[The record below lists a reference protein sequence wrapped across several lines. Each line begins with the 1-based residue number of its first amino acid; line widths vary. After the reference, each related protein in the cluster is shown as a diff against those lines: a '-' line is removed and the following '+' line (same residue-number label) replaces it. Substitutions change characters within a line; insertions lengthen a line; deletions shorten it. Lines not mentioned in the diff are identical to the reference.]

1 MATLGEVR
9 ISELPGANPLDGT
22 EIIPLVQGGVTKSR
36 SAQNVVLDGG
46 LQAHLDAT
54 DPHSQYAFRV
64 LNNLTATGDPTVN
77 NDSSEGY
84 SVLSKWLN
92 NSSTEVWLCLDATN
106 GAAVWEIKTLTT
118 DDLGSAAL
126 ADVGAGNGLDADL
139 LDSLNSSQFVRSD
152 TSDTLDGSYTVTG
165 NLTVNGVANIYGNF
179 INFIT
184 GTDARIEVDD
194 NNVDGT
200 GVLFTF
206 WGDGESGNA
215 KLKAEVYEGDKIK
228 TLATDY
234 QNAARN
240 EGVTVEYNESSKSL
254 EYNFF

>member
-1 MATLGEVR
+1 MPILDEVR
-9 ISELPGANPLDGT
+9 ITELPGADPLAGP
-22 EIIPLVQGGVTKSR
+22 ELIPLVQSGVTKSR
-36 SAQNVVLDGG
+36 SAQNLVLDGG
-46 LQAHLDAT
+46 LQEHLDAAN
-54 DPHSQYAFRV
+54 PHNQYAFRV
-64 LNNLTATGDPTVN
+64 LNNLTSNTDPTVN

-92 NSSTEVWLCLDATN
+92 SATTEVWLCLDATV
-106 GAAVWEIKTLTT
+106 GAAIWDIKTLNT

-126 ADVGAGNGLDADL
+126 ANVGAGNGLDADL

>member
-1 MATLGEVR
+1 
-9 ISELPGANPLDGT
+9 
-22 EIIPLVQGGVTKSR
+22 
-36 SAQNVVLDGG
+36 
-46 LQAHLDAT
+46 
-54 DPHSQYAFRV
+54 
-64 LNNLTATGDPTVN
+64 
-77 NDSSEGY
+77 
-84 SVLSKWLN
+84 
-92 NSSTEVWLCLDATN
+92 
-106 GAAVWEIKTLTT
+106 
-118 DDLGSAAL
+118 
-126 ADVGAGNGLDADL
+126 
-139 LDSLNSSQFVRSD
+139 
-152 TSDTLDGSYTVTG
+152 
-165 NLTVNGVANIYGNF
+165 VANIYGNF